1 MSRAPSPTRPGS
13 DHDPSDAPPR
23 PRDVPAAPDP
33 RGDARDAHH
42 TEAEPNAA
50 LIAQTLNADGTPK
63 RPMNAFMIFARRRR
77 PQLSAANQSMR
88 TGEISKIL
96 SKEWTQ
102 MPLSEKQFYLDQAK
116 HLKDN
121 FNSKYPE
128 YVYRRK
134 PNNSARR
141 RRRNDGGGSPEAD
154 EHEHGHGPADDS
166 AGDTPP
172 ARAATY
178 PYPDTGVRRETDY
191 FPADRLSDFTL
202 HRPSTHGQHGY
213 MGGWTGTGSARRPQS
228 YSPSSS
234 PHGSWLT
241 GSSASPAPLA
251 GEDPYAPFSS
261 FGGYGTQGQGSAA
274 SSLSGS
280 SGVPAPSLFGLDG
293 RGGSGS
299 GGGGAFSGGRAF
311 LPPVQSDYGSRSSE
325 FAGRSSELGGG
336 RASDFSRASDFGGSS
351 STSSRS
357 DFSLPD
363 LGAGRGSEF
372 AGRGG
377 EYARSEL
384 GARADYARGGGG
396 DYARNSGGDYAPRV
410 GDFPSRAADLP
421 ALSASRSSDFPRGPD
436 FAARAADF
444 GTSRASEFG
453 TSSTAS
459 SARGDGSLFAGRV
472 GLPPLPRLGGYASG
486 GSASPHNPAAP
497 DLLWPKRE
505 Q

>member
-1 MSRAPSPTRPGS
+1 MSRAPSPARP
-13 DHDPSDAPPR
+13 DEHDDPSDAHLQPP
-23 PRDVPAAPDP
+23 DVPRAPDP
-33 RGDARDAHH
+33 RGDARDAHR

-77 PQLSAANQSMR
+77 PQVSAANQSMR

-141 RRRNDGGGSPEAD
+141 RRRTDAGGSPEA
-154 EHEHGHGPADDS
+154 EEQEQAHGPADDD

-172 ARAATY
+172 ARAAAY
-178 PYPDTGVRRETDY
+178 PYPDTGVRRETEY
-191 FPADRLSDFTL
+191 FPERLSDFTL

-213 MGGWTGTGSARRPQS
+213 MNGWTGSSSSRRPQS

-234 PHGSWLT
+234 SHGSSWLT
-241 GSSASPAPLA
+241 GSASPAPLP
-251 GEDPYAPFSS
+251 GDDPYSSFAS
-261 FGGYGTQGQGSAA
+261 FGGAYGGQGQSSTNTSNMSSA
-274 SSLSGS
+274 

-293 RGGSGS
+293 RG
-299 GGGGAFSGGRAF
+299 FSGGRAF
-311 LPPVQSDYGSRSSE
+311 LPPVQGEYGARGSD
-325 FAGRSSELGGG
+325 FAGRSSEFSG
-336 RASDFSRASDFGGSS
+336 SRASEFNRASEFGGSS
-351 STSSRS
+351 STSSRAS
-357 DFSLPD
+357 DFSRD
-363 LGAGRGSEF
+363 LGSGRGGDYGRAEF
-372 AGRGG
+372 SNSSTGRGG
-377 EYARSEL
+377 EYARSGE
-384 GARADYARGGGG
+384 YA
-396 DYARNSGGDYAPRV
+396 
-410 GDFPSRAADLP
+410 SRASEYSSRASDLP
-421 ALSASRSSDFPRGPD
+421 ALSGSRSTEFSRPTDFASRTSDFP
-436 FAARAADF
+436 
-444 GTSRASEFG
+444 SRASEFG
-453 TSSTAS
+453 TSSTAQS
-459 SARGDGSLFAGRV
+459 SNTRGDGSLFSGRV
-472 GLPPLPRLGGYASG
+472 GLPPLPRLGGYPTG
-486 GSASPHNPAAP
+486 GSASPHTTSAP